1 MLTIGLTGGI
11 ATGKS
16 VVLTHFASL
25 GLATIDADLLAR
37 QAVQPGT
44 EASAQIV
51 ARFGTDILRD
61 DGQIN
66 RATLGKKV
74 FADPTARKD
83 LESIIHPSVFST
95 VKDWLLECE
104 THGERAAIAAIP
116 LLFETGHDKEFKRI
130 LVVSCDPQI
139 QLQRLIARDDITESE
154 AKQRI
159 ATQWTTEQKIARA
172 DIVIRTD
179 ESIDDTHKQVEQIFR
194 NL

>member
-1 MLTIGLTGGI
+1 MRTIGLTGGI

-16 VVLTHFASL
+16 VVLAHFASL

-51 ARFGTDILRD
+51 ARFGTKILRD
-61 DGQIN
+61 DGQID
-66 RATLGKKV
+66 RTTLGEKV
-74 FADPTARKD
+74 FADPAARKD
-83 LESIIHPSVFST
+83 LEAIIHPNVYAT
-95 VKDWLLECE
+95 IQDWLVDCE
-104 THGERAAIAAIP
+104 ARGERAAIAAIP
-116 LLFETGHDKEFKRI
+116 LLFETGHDKAFERI
-130 LVVSCDPQI
+130 LVISCDPQT
-139 QLQRLIARDDITESE
+139 QLERLIASDNLTEAE

-159 ATQWTTEQKIARA
+159 ATQWTTKQKIARA

-179 ESIDDTHKQVEQIFR
+179 ESIDDTYRQVEQICR

>member
-16 VVLTHFASL
+16 VVLAHFASL

-37 QAVQPGT
+37 QTVQPGT

-51 ARFGTDILRD
+51 ARFGTNILKD
-61 DGQIN
+61 DGQID
-66 RATLGKKV
+66 RAALGRKV
-74 FADPTARKD
+74 FADSAARKD
-83 LESIIHPSVFST
+83 LESIIHPRVYSIVE
-95 VKDWLLECE
+95 DWLLECE
-104 THGERAAIAAIP
+104 THGERAAIVAIP

-179 ESIDDTHKQVEQIFR
+179 ESINDTHKQVEQIFR

>member
-16 VVLTHFASL
+16 VVLAHFASL

-44 EASAQIV
+44 EASAQIL
-51 ARFGTDILRD
+51 ARFGTDILKD

-66 RATLGKKV
+66 RATLGQKV
-74 FADPTARKD
+74 FTDPTARKD
-83 LESIIHPSVFST
+83 LESIVHPIVFST

-104 THGERAAIAAIP
+104 THGQRAAIVAIP
-116 LLFETGHDKEFKRI
+116 LLFETGHNKEFKRI
-130 LVVSCDPQI
+130 LVVACDPKI
-139 QLQRLIARDDITESE
+139 QLDRLIARDSITESE

-172 DIVIRTD
+172 DMVIRTD
-179 ESIDDTHKQVEQIFR
+179 ASIDDTHRQVEQIFR
-194 NL
+194 KL

>member
-16 VVLTHFASL
+16 VVLAHFASL
-25 GLATIDADLLAR
+25 GLPTIDADLLAR

-44 EASAQIV
+44 ETFTQIV
-51 ARFGTDILRD
+51 TRFGTNILRD
-61 DGQIN
+61 DGRID
-66 RATLGKKV
+66 RTTLGKKV
-74 FADPTARKD
+74 FVDSAARKT
-83 LESIIHPSVFST
+83 LESIIHPSVYSAI
-95 VKDWLLECE
+95 KDWLLECE
-104 THGERAAIAAIP
+104 TNGKRAAIAAIP

-194 NL
+194 DL

>member
-16 VVLTHFASL
+16 VVLAHFASL

-37 QAVQPGT
+37 QTVQPGT
-44 EASAQIV
+44 ETSAQIV
-51 ARFGTDILRD
+51 ARFGTNILKD
-61 DGQIN
+61 DGQID
-66 RATLGKKV
+66 RAALGRKV
-74 FADPTARKD
+74 FADSAARKD
-83 LESIIHPSVFST
+83 LESIIHPRVYST

>member
-1 MLTIGLTGGI
+1 M
-11 ATGKS
+11 
-16 VVLTHFASL
+16 
-25 GLATIDADLLAR
+25 
-37 QAVQPGT
+37 
-44 EASAQIV
+44 
-51 ARFGTDILRD
+51 
-61 DGQIN
+61 
-66 RATLGKKV
+66 

-139 QLQRLIARDDITESE
+139 QLDRLIARDSITESE

-172 DIVIRTD
+172 DMVIRTD
-179 ESIDDTHKQVEQIFR
+179 ESIDDTHRQVEQIFR